1 MNQREKLLAAGVGV
15 VGVLFVGQM
24 VWSSIQSGF
33 DLKKAQIETLTKKK
47 ADQDLEIL
55 KGVVATQRITKLTPQ
70 SASKS
75 RELARAEY
83 DRWLIELATKVKLID
98 PTHTATSSADS
109 RDKDGF
115 QSHKFQLRGNGTLA
129 NVTHLLHEFYSKPFL
144 HRINRLDLRPLGT
157 QRDKNPDMLAI
168 TVDCEVLSIPTAKDH
183 QPPLKS
189 DPSLVAKSLDDFNKT
204 ILYRNIF
211 SPPNQSPAVA
221 ATRTVDA
228 FQGLRVDYTVDAKDP
243 DPNQSLSFAI
253 EGEAPEGLTVD
264 PATGKINWT
273 GRELGEYKV
282 KVIATDSGLPA
293 KSASQLVTIKVNPPP
308 PPRIEPEKFD
318 IASQAKLT
326 GLVSGRQG
334 AEAWVHSLIEGKTHK
349 LRKGDELKLGE
360 IKGKVLE
367 VGANFIELET
377 DGRKWTIGIEESIA
391 DAFKRGLID

>member
-15 VGVLFVGQM
+15 VGVLFVGQW

-33 DLKKAQIETLTKKK
+33 DAKKAQIETLTKKK
-47 ADQDLEIL
+47 GDQDLEIQ
-55 KGVVATQRITKLTPQ
+55 KGLVATQRINKVTPR

-83 DRWLIELATKVKLID
+83 DRWLIELATKVRLID
-98 PTHTATSSADS
+98 PTHTAMSSAES

-129 NVTHLLHEFYSKPFL
+129 HVTHLLHEFYSKPFL

-168 TVDCEVLSIPTAKDH
+168 VLDCEVLSIPTAKEH
-183 QPPLKS
+183 QTPLKS

-211 SPPNQSPAVA
+211 SPPNQAPSLA

-228 FQGLRVDYTVDAKDP
+228 FQGLRVDYSVDAKDP
-243 DPNQSLSFAI
+243 DPNQTMRYAI
-253 EGEAPEGLTVD
+253 EGEAPEGLTID
-264 PATGKINWT
+264 PSSGRIDWT
-273 GRELGEYKV
+273 GRDLGEYQFKV
-282 KVIATDSGLPA
+282 VATDSGLPS
-293 KSASQLVTIKVNPPP
+293 KSASQLVTIRVSPPP

-326 GLVSGRQG
+326 GFLSGRQG
-334 AEAWVHSLIEGKTHK
+334 TEAWVHSLVEGKTHK

-360 IKGKVLE
+360 IKGKVID

-377 DGRKWTIGIEESIA
+377 DGRKWTVGFEESIA
-391 DAFKRGLID
+391 EAFKRGLID

>member
-1 MNQREKLLAAGVGV
+1 MNQREKLLAAGIGV
-15 VGVLFVGQM
+15 IGVLFAGQM

-33 DLKKAQIETLTKKK
+33 DIKKSQIDTLTKKK
-47 ADQDLEIL
+47 EAQDLDIQRGL
-55 KGVVATQRITKLTPQ
+55 VATQRINKVTPR
-70 SASKS
+70 SAAKS

-83 DRWLIELATKVKLID
+83 DRWLIELATKVKLVD
-98 PTHTATSSADS
+98 PTHTATSSAEA

-115 QSHKFQLRGNGTLA
+115 QSHKFQLRGNGTLSH
-129 NVTHLLHEFYSKPFL
+129 VTHLLHEFYSKPFL

-168 TVDCEVLSIPTAKDH
+168 VMDCEVLSIPTAKEN
-183 QPPLKS
+183 QSPLQS
-189 DPSLVAKSLDDFNKT
+189 DPSLVAKSLEEFNKT

-211 SPPNQSPAVA
+211 SPPNQPPALA
-221 ATRTVDA
+221 ATRSVEA
-228 FQGLRVDYTVDAKDP
+228 FQGLRVDHTVDAKDP
-243 DPNQSLSFAI
+243 DPNQSVSYAI
-253 EGEAPEGLTVD
+253 EGDAPEGFAID
-264 PATGKINWT
+264 PSSGRINWT

-282 KVIATDSGLPA
+282 KVVATDSGLPA
-293 KSASQLVTIKVNPPP
+293 KSAAQLLTIRVAPPP
-308 PPRIEPEKFD
+308 PPRIEPAKFD

-349 LRKGDELKLGE
+349 LRIGDELKLGE
-360 IKGKVLE
+360 IRGKVLD